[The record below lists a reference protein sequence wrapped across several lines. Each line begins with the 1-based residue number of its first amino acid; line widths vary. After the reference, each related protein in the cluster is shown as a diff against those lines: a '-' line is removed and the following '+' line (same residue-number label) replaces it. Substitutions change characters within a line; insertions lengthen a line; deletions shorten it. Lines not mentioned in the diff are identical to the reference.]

1 LRRFQWA
8 ALSRSRLI
16 WTTDTVGTREITVSG
31 SEIEGA
37 GIAIR
42 MGDAVSAGTFDAQGT
57 ATAATGACVS

>member
-1 LRRFQWA
+1 MT
-8 ALSRSRLI
+8 

-42 MGDAVSAGTFDAQGT
+42 MGDVVSAGTFDAQGT